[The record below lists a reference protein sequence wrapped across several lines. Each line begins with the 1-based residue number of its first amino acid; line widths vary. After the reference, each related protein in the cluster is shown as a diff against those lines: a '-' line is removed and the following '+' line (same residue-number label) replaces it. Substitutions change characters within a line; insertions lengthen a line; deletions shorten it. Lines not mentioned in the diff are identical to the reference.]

1 MGARRQVVTLGAG
14 DADVGKGG
22 GLGAGA
28 EGGLEN
34 PAEEAGGGP
43 TLRAV
48 GLLG

>member
-34 PAEEAGGGP
+34 PPRSLVG
-43 TLRAV
+43 
-48 GLLG
+48 GLLCGWWGC